1 MGNMGGC
8 MRSSRAVPPY
18 DRHGRDQAPT
28 SLTSCFKCIE
38 SSLGINIKCRWG
50 LLVGVIRPPV
60 TQSARSRRSILR
72 KKRKKTGEWEQ
83 YSRVER
89 RYNKGPR
96 DWQNVL
102 AITRLRY
109 SKHVLGI
116 VWRPLNA

>member
-1 MGNMGGC
+1 M
-8 MRSSRAVPPY
+8 
-18 DRHGRDQAPT
+18 
-28 SLTSCFKCIE
+28 
-38 SSLGINIKCRWG
+38 
-50 LLVGVIRPPV
+50 GVIRPPV

-72 KKRKKTGEWEQ
+72 KKEKKQGNGQEYPTNPLLKISAPQARNLPEWEQ

-109 SKHVLGI
+109 SERVLSI
-116 VWRPLNA
+116 VWRPLNAQSALPDLAQSKEK